1 MDDECELCCVLVRLC
16 SGSRDKHGCSSR
28 SLKHTCYWRLA
39 HSVCVYKY
47 HSLRLSLSS
56 PLLSSI
62 QSFLS
67 RLFLL
72 PFFPA
77 PKVRLCD
84 IITVLPALVMMW
96 KWRRG
101 KYSWHLP
108 LTLVWLHRCYHGY
121 TWPVFVG
128 CRDAPQQLFAC
139 QGALY
144 CKLFNGL
151 LNWGER

>member
-1 MDDECELCCVLVRLC
+1 MRALLCIGAALQRQQRQTRLQQQVIKTHMLLKVGSQCVC
-16 SGSRDKHGCSSR
+16 
-28 SLKHTCYWRLA
+28 
-39 HSVCVYKY
+39 VCVYKY

-128 CRDAPQQLFAC
+128 CCDAPQQLFAC

-151 LNWGER
+151 LN

>member
-1 MDDECELCCVLVRLC
+1 MDDECELCCVLARLC

-28 SLKHTCYWRLA
+28 PLKHALLKVGSQC
-39 HSVCVYKY
+39 VCVEI
-47 HSLRLSLSS
+47 SFLSSLSS

-62 QSFLS
+62 LSFLS
-67 RLFLL
+67 RPFLL

-108 LTLVWLHRCYHGY
+108 LTLVWLQRCYHGY

-128 CRDAPQQLFAC
+128 CCDAPQQLFAC

-144 CKLFNGL
+144 CKQFNGL
-151 LNWGER
+151 LN